1 MGRSVPTTRGTPAS
15 EQLEELTR
23 LSGGDPVLKGLLA
36 RGGPVTRERYINNA
50 YGADVPDPWTAEH
63 ELEIP
68 GPLQDHTK
76 VTG

>member
-1 MGRSVPTTRGTPAS
+1 
-15 EQLEELTR
+15 
-23 LSGGDPVLKGLLA
+23 LLA

-68 GPLQDHTK
+68 EPLQDHTK